1 MKEVMKK
8 LTLYSMN
15 GCAQCV
21 QAAKLLE
28 AKGVAYIVVK
38 IDEDFDA
45 WEFLKKEGHR
55 SMPQLYLDGKLF
67 VEGGFKGL
75 SSLSDADLHNK
86 LK

>member
-1 MKEVMKK
+1 MITV
-8 LTLYSMN
+8 YSME
-15 GCAQCV
+15 GCSQCV
-21 QAAKLLE
+21 QAMKLLD
-28 AKGVAYIVVK
+28 AKSVPYKVVK
-38 IDEDFDA
+38 IDEDFEA

-75 SSLSDADLHNK
+75 SKLTDEELYNK